1 MDNQQEKNAE
11 ARQEITV
18 QDSSRTPAPAKGN
31 IVKSAK
37 EFFGNAFGNAKNQD
51 IAGLVE
57 EFTSEMTIV
66 AEGLSED
73 QERVNGQVDLL
84 SAHQSEM
91 EETFRKKLR
100 EDEQKLN
107 RLEKDLSV
115 LSERV
120 QKLEEAAA
128 RKKEK
133 SSEKKTSL
141 LKQATWLVGI
151 IAAAWVITSIIG
163 LFK

>member
-1 MDNQQEKNAE
+1 MDVQQEKAPE

-18 QDSSRTPAPAKGN
+18 QDSGREAAPPKGS
-31 IVKSAK
+31 IVRSAK

-51 IAGLVE
+51 IAALVE

-73 QERVNGQVDLL
+73 QERLNSQVDLL
-84 SAHQSEM
+84 SAHQSET
-91 EETFRKKLR
+91 EESLRKKLR
-100 EDEQKLN
+100 ENENKLN
-107 RLEKDLSV
+107 KFESDLSA
-115 LSERV
+115 LTDRV
-120 QKLEEAAA
+120 RKMEETAA

-133 SSEKKTSL
+133 AAEKKISWL
-141 LKQATWLVGI
+141 RQATWLVGI
-151 IAAAWVITSIIG
+151 IAAAWIITSVIG